1 MIYVLY
7 VLYTMIKYK
16 LKWAKLAKYGRRT
29 VMIIPLVERFVDGKY
44 DKFIPMNEAIKI
56 INNAVINPDDKDTV
70 FSKNEMKKSHIS
82 RTEKPVSTVVK
93 KEKRSLKDFPTHI
106 SLMQ

>member
-1 MIYVLY
+1 MQMIR
-7 VLYTMIKYK
+7 YK

-70 FSKNEMKKSHIS
+70 FSKNEMKKL
-82 RTEKPVSTVVK
+82 RTEKPVSTVAK
-93 KEKRSLKDFPTHI
+93 KEKRSLEDFPTHI
-106 SLMQ
+106 SLF